1 MKDIRPIRTESD
13 YDWAL
18 AQAAR
23 YFEKQPGR
31 GTPAGDRFEVLLSL
45 INAYETKHW
54 AIDAPD
60 PIEAIKAQMKQLG
73 RTQADLSALIGSRSR
88 ATEILKWRRAFSMAM
103 VRKLSESWHI
113 PAEVLIQPYRL
124 ETDERKLVPG
134 YNS

>member
-1 MKDIRPIRTESD
+1 MKNIRPIRTGAD

-23 YFEKQPGR
+23 YFEKQPKR
-31 GTPAGDRFEVLLSL
+31 GAPAGDRFEVLLSL
-45 INAYETKHW
+45 IESYEAKHW

-73 RTQADLSALIGSRSR
+73 HTQADLSELIGSRSR
-88 ATEILKWRRAFSMAM
+88 ATEILKRQRALSMAM

-113 PAEVLIQPYRL
+113 PAEVLIQPYAL
-124 ETDERKLVPG
+124 KTDER
-134 YNS
+134 

>member
-1 MKDIRPIRTESD
+1 MKDIRPIRTGAD

-18 AQAAR
+18 AEAAR
-23 YFEKQPGR
+23 YFENEPKR

-45 INAYETKHW
+45 IEAYEAKHW
-54 AIDAPD
+54 TIDAPD

-88 ATEILKWRRAFSMAM
+88 ATEILKRRRALSMAM

-113 PAEVLIQPYRL
+113 PAEVLIQPYHL
-124 ETDERKLVPG
+124 ETDMRKRA
-134 YNS
+134 